1 MPHDHQPTEPE
12 KGKRA
17 RVEAGKCAYGA
28 SNRIPMH
35 EAEAWWA
42 DNEAHK
48 EQEKLQEMEVEE
60 KEDAVAAS
68 QAHKFGSLLAIERIA
83 RKSGKEGGKVLAQ
96 NGFFFFSYVYGASC
110 GRAGSGHGRQQFRCG
125 NHWPGA
131 AAATRVGAVM
141 AFSWAQIAC
150 CAFSHHK
157 L

>member
-1 MPHDHQPTEPE
+1 
-12 KGKRA
+12 
-17 RVEAGKCAYGA
+17 
-28 SNRIPMH
+28 MH

-60 KEDAVAAS
+60 EEEDAVAAS

-83 RKSGKEGGKVLAQ
+83 RKSAEEGGKVLAQ
-96 NGFFFFSYVYGASC
+96 NGFFFFSYVYGVSC

-125 NHWPGA
+125 NPLARSSSGS
-131 AAATRVGAVM
+131 RVGAVM
-141 AFSWAQIAC
+141 AFSWPQIAC

>member
-1 MPHDHQPTEPE
+1 MPHDHQTEPE

-48 EQEKLQEMEVEE
+48 EQEKLLELEVEE
-60 KEDAVAAS
+60 EEDAVAAS

-83 RKSGKEGGKVLAQ
+83 RKSAEEGGKVLAQ
-96 NGFFFFSYVYGASC
+96 NGFFSSSTAFPAAVPGPGTGVSNFVAEIIGQEQQQ
-110 GRAGSGHGRQQFRCG
+110 RQRE
-125 NHWPGA
+125 
-131 AAATRVGAVM
+131 
-141 AFSWAQIAC
+141 WA
-150 CAFSHHK
+150 

>member
-1 MPHDHQPTEPE
+1 
-12 KGKRA
+12 
-17 RVEAGKCAYGA
+17 
-28 SNRIPMH
+28 MH

-48 EQEKLQEMEVEE
+48 EQEKLQGVEVE
-60 KEDAVAAS
+60 EDAVAAS

-83 RKSGKEGGKVLAQ
+83 RKSAEEGGRRQSTRPKWV
-96 NGFFFFSYVYGASC
+96 FFFVYGVSC
-110 GRAGSGHGRQQFRCG
+110 GRAGSGYGRQQFRCG

-131 AAATRVGAVM
+131 AAAAAAMRVGAVM
-141 AFSWAQIAC
+141 AFSWPQIAC